1 MKIKIK
7 RKLLKE
13 SEFPTPAKLPPPGN
27 PKKLIN
33 TDPVKGGYFGSSE
46 DDGEGDIETGVLV
59 PYTPEGIIDWERM
72 TPEQKRYISS
82 QIKASPSAE
91 EELASL
97 GFPMGKLEE
106 NLHIRKLQIIAERH
120 FKKSK

>member
-59 PYTPEGIIDWERM
+59 PYTPEGITKTIHLQSNKGISVSRRGASI
-72 TPEQKRYISS
+72 TGFSHGKIGRKPTYSQASNNSGKTLQK
-82 QIKASPSAE
+82 E
-91 EELASL
+91 
-97 GFPMGKLEE
+97 
-106 NLHIRKLQIIAERH
+106 
-120 FKKSK
+120 